1 MKTIELKDLDS
12 KETLYH
18 FTERKNISQ
27 IEELGLIPMI
37 GKNAKGT
44 FRYNINKAPNNIE
57 PNKAFK
63 GFQKQKI
70 TRATAIHPSPDS
82 AE

>member
-27 IEELGLIPMI
+27 IEIEKKTGISQSKVSLIFND
-37 GKNAKGT
+37 KRKL
-44 FRYNINKAPNNIE
+44 
-57 PNKAFK
+57 
-63 GFQKQKI
+63 
-70 TRATAIHPSPDS
+70 S
-82 AE
+82 AEELIVIAVEFDIDLNKIKKET